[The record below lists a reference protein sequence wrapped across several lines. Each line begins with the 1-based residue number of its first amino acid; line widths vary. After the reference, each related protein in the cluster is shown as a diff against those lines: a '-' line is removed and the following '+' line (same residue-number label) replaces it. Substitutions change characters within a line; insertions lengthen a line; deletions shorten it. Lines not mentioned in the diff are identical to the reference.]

1 VAFLGLAPLLTL
13 AFLHCRER
21 RWLPIYYFG
30 LGVFANVHPVSGLH
44 LAQAT
49 SAAHLVLARGRPRAW
64 IDVGLGGAAFSLGV
78 LPFALAYFSRQE
90 ALVDPG
96 LGPVAR
102 AALDYRFPYLFYPL
116 SLESLLSVAFHAMLP
131 AILLAWVLMRHGS
144 ARVHAL
150 TVIGAAAVVL
160 GLIGTA
166 VFQGIGT
173 ALDQPYLDIHQLRA
187 TKLAYLALLAGL
199 PLALHGLRSRAR
211 RWTFAAAVLVP
222 LALVPP
228 GALVHAFSGETR
240 AAVKRALGAAVPVT
254 AAPAE
259 DPEAQARAR
268 EAMIAWVSSHTAR
281 NDLFLTDDFSFAS
294 RPCARSRA
302 PSRTAASSRRVRGRS
317 CAGTATCR
325 RSIPVEREPA
335 RGAGCRSGA
344 VWARASRSSI
354 PG

>member
-1 VAFLGLAPLLTL
+1 
-13 AFLHCRER
+13 
-21 RWLPIYYFG
+21 
-30 LGVFANVHPVSGLH
+30 
-44 LAQAT
+44 
-49 SAAHLVLARGRPRAW
+49 
-64 IDVGLGGAAFSLGV
+64 
-78 LPFALAYFSRQE
+78 
-90 ALVDPG
+90 
-96 LGPVAR
+96 
-102 AALDYRFPYLFYPL
+102 
-116 SLESLLSVAFHAMLP
+116 
-131 AILLAWVLMRHGS
+131 MRHGS

-268 EAMIAWVSSHTAR
+268 EALIAWVSSHTAR
-281 NDLFLTDDFSFAS
+281 NDLFLTDDFSFRFETL
-294 RPCARSRA
+294 RPITGSFKDGGIV
-302 PSRTAASSRRVRGRS
+302 TAGPGPLVRWYRYMQEID
-317 CAGTATCR
+317 TCR
-325 RSIPVEREPA
+325 ARAGEGCWLPLGRRLGARFAVVDPGLSRVAAEPWAERVWAEAGFAVWRLERERP
-335 RGAGCRSGA
+335 
-344 VWARASRSSI
+344 
-354 PG
+354 